1 MAQIYR
7 GIQLAEGEQLIRE
20 YNVGFLK
27 KRFKP
32 KINLSLGVTNRRII
46 EVGESRKIGGKALL
60 MSDVQIQ
67 DVAGFNAILAGG
79 IQILQLIA
87 GILLFII
94 GLGTIFTN
102 TNFGIIFGI
111 MEIIGVILILI
122 GFILVIVAILGRGKM
137 LIINIRSRSTQGTPI
152 SIGVTSTKR
161 GPSLEAIGLGRNVY
175 IKPGPDAEKVI
186 LELSSIIMDL
196 QSDPESA
203 LKKWSNYQTLQNTS
217 FPQQ

>member
-7 GIQLAEGEQLIRE
+7 EIQLAEDEQLIRE

-32 KINLSLGVTNRRII
+32 KINLSLVVTNRRII

-94 GLGTIFTN
+94 GI
-102 TNFGIIFGI
+102 GIIFSNNGI
-111 MEIIGVILILI
+111 IIGIVGIIGDILILI
-122 GFILVIVAILGRGKM
+122 GFILVIVAIVGRGKM
-137 LIINIRSRSTQGTPI
+137 LILNIRSRSTQGTPI

-186 LELSSIIMDL
+186 IELSSLIMDL

-203 LKKWSNYQTLQNTS
+203 LKKWSNYQTQ
-217 FPQQ
+217 

>member
-32 KINLSLGVTNRRII
+32 KINLSLVVTNRRII

-79 IQILQLIA
+79 FQILLLIV

-94 GLGTIFTN
+94 GI
-102 TNFGIIFGI
+102 GIIFSNNGI
-111 MEIIGVILILI
+111 IIGIVGIIGVLI
-122 GFILVIVAILGRGKM
+122 GFILVIVAIVGRGKM
-137 LIINIRSRSTQGTPI
+137 LILNIRSRSTQGTPI
-152 SIGVTSTKR
+152 SISVTSTKR

-186 LELSSIIMDL
+186 RELSSLIMDL

-203 LKKWSNYQTLQNTS
+203 LKKWSNYQTQ
-217 FPQQ
+217 